1 MAGVSKVGGRESGD
15 REEERLEWRDGAVEA
30 SECRARFHDLNPY
43 LISSWS
49 SSEEVSVPFPIIH
62 IAEEDIGSSIK
73 RWMESRE
80 EQVEEAA

>member
-15 REEERLEWRDGAVEA
+15 REEERLEWRDGAAAHVAAEA

-49 SSEEVSVPFPIIH
+49 SSEEVSVPFRINH
-62 IAEEDIGSSIK
+62 IVKVDIDSVNC
-73 RWMESRE
+73 WRE
-80 EQVEEAA
+80 WRP